1 MGQHLFYSLLNYMDW
16 SFYIVASDQGL
27 CFVGSSPASKAEM
40 TQWVATHFEE
50 TDLVEDDHALD
61 HYRNAVI
68 SYLSR
73 DTQTITVN
81 THLIGT
87 VFQKKVWNSLNAIPY
102 GETLTYGELASLIG
116 YSPKGARAIG
126 TALAANPLLIVY
138 PCHRVVPKSSKP
150 RAFRGGL
157 AMKEKLL
164 SLEKGKAAS

>member
-1 MGQHLFYSLLNYMDW
+1 MGQHLSYSLLKYTDW

-27 CFVGSSPASKAEM
+27 CFVGSSPASKTEM
-40 TQWVATHFEE
+40 TKWVFTHFKEADLIEDDHTLDPYRKAFVDYLSKNKQSISVATHV
-50 TDLVEDDHALD
+50 T
-61 HYRNAVI
+61 
-68 SYLSR
+68 
-73 DTQTITVN
+73 
-81 THLIGT
+81 GT

-126 TALAANPLLIVY
+126 TALAANPLLIVN

-164 SLEKGKAAS
+164 LLEKEKN